1 MHGIG
6 LVVGLGDHGQG
17 RGSMG
22 GHWLR
27 RCGGRR
33 GEYRRELRRLRRIG
47 VGVRVRVRVR
57 VVGLV
62 LINSWIVI
70 AVSPW
75 CWPRH
80 NGQDRE
86 GVLEVMVGYR
96 RMSRGVRMGV
106 LGVHRTSAGA
116 GLAIHR
122 SRGRSSWALITDY
135 FPGWARWQG
144 EDQRRMD
151 GGGKNAEDEKLNGQ
165 RTAPIRKSP

>member
-1 MHGIG
+1 M
-6 LVVGLGDHGQG
+6 
-17 RGSMG
+17 
-22 GHWLR
+22 
-27 RCGGRR
+27 
-33 GEYRRELRRLRRIG
+33 
-47 VGVRVRVRVR
+47 
-57 VVGLV
+57 VGLV
-62 LINSWIVI
+62 LINSWVGI

-80 NGQDRE
+80 NGQDWE
-86 GVLEVMVGYR
+86 GVLVLVLEVVVGDR